1 MKNRIAK
8 ILVESGV
15 AALSKQKRAALLL
28 PILQRIQREFG
39 YLPAESLSR
48 VARAAGVPE
57 SQVYGVATFF
67 AQFKFSPTGKH
78 VVTVC
83 RGTACHVRGSHG
95 LLDDL
100 RKRLRIEPGE
110 TTPDLQYTLQTVAC
124 FGSCALAPLVVING
138 KVYGRMTATRLHKV
152 LDALAEKQVTETS
165 AELVEVV

>member
-1 MKNRIAK
+1 MKTRIAQ

-15 AALSKQKRAALLL
+15 YAQSRKKRVALLL

-39 YLPAESLSR
+39 YLPAEALSC
-48 VARAAGVPE
+48 VARAAGVSE

-67 AQFKFSPTGKH
+67 AQFKFSPIGKN

-83 RGTACHVRGSHG
+83 RGTACHVRGSLG

-100 RKRLRIEPGE
+100 RKYLGIEDGE
-110 TTPDLQYTLQTVAC
+110 TTPDLQFTLQTVAC

-138 KVYGRMTATRLHKV
+138 KVYGRMTAARLHKV
-152 LDALAEKQVTETS
+152 LDALAQTPVS
-165 AELVEVV
+165 DDSPELVEVV